1 MSDNES
7 EDMSRTDH
15 EGDSSKEID
24 FQSAMLKMMAD
35 FKSDILADIQESV
48 VQVY

>member
-24 FQSAMLKMMAD
+24 FQSAILKMVSD
-35 FKSDILADIQESV
+35 FKSDV
-48 VQVY
+48 